1 MIISQHDAWCLAQ
14 RARDKNDLAAKR
26 LSDMIV
32 AVCIEEIERGNANI
46 LRAHRTCF
54 IKACRRVRHCS
65 GNRPICL
72 LFQRRR
78 VLNAEQQQA
87 MLDEMYW
94 RILEA
99 LVAGEAA

>member
-1 MIISQHDAWCLAQ
+1 MIISQHDAWHLAQ
-14 RARDKNDLAAKR
+14 RARAKSDLAAKR

-32 AVCIEEIERGNANI
+32 AACIEEIERGNANI
-46 LRAHRTCF
+46 LRTHRTCV
-54 IKACRRVRHCS
+54 IKACRRAHHCTGS
-65 GNRPICL
+65 RPICL

-94 RILEA
+94 RVLEA
-99 LVAGEAA
+99 LVASEAA